1 MIAGAPVRGRKK
13 NIEMKAGFAVS
24 LCSICVLEYASV
36 VMALA
41 ERGDKNNAMATE
53 ASDH

>member
-1 MIAGAPVRGRKK
+1 MLP
-13 NIEMKAGFAVS
+13 
-24 LCSICVLEYASV
+24 LCSICDLEYASV

-53 ASDH
+53 ASDHWTALEDEHELSKQFMASLH